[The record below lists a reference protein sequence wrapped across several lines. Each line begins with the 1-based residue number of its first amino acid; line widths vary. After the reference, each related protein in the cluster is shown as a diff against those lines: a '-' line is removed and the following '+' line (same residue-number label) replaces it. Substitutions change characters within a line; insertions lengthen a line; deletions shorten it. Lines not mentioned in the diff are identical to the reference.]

1 MTINTQFE
9 LKKDPMYLDYIRG
22 NSYWYKILTRNPEM
36 LNEFKKELK
45 DYQKKQKINKFTS
58 MLQYIEMLQTVVSSL
73 K

>member
-9 LKKDPMYLDYIRG
+9 LKKNPLYLEYIRG

-36 LNEFKKELK
+36 ISEFKKELK
-45 DYQKKQKINKFTS
+45 DYQKKQKINRFTS
-58 MLQYIEMLQTVVSSL
+58 ALEYIEMLQTVVSSL

>member
-9 LKKDPMYLDYIRG
+9 LKSNPIYLEYIRN

-36 LNEFKKELK
+36 IKEFKRELK
-45 DYQKKQKINKFTS
+45 DYQKQQKINRFTS
-58 MLQYIEMLQTVVSSL
+58 TLQYIEMLQTVVSSL